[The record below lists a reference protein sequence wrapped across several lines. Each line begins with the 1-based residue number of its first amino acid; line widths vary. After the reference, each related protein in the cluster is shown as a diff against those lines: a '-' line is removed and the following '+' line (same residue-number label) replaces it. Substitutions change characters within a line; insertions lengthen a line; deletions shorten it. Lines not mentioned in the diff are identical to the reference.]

1 MNDNAGRDDHRVGH
15 VVALRSDRS
24 RVGAVIEVLDSDA
37 EVRYRVLIDG
47 AVLTLY
53 GSQVV
58 RTDSPG
64 DGSAQ
69 IGAEEC
75 KALLTAL
82 HLRSSSTS
90 TLMSLR
96 TGRVE
101 FVPYQYRPVLK
112 LIRSDRPRLLIAD
125 EVGVGKTIEAGLII
139 KELRARSGL
148 SSVLVICPKPL
159 VSERKWELEMRRF
172 DERFHPLDGP
182 TLRFCIN
189 ETHLD
194 GEWPRRYSNAILPMS
209 LLNEATLFGKRESQG
224 RRARSDR
231 GLIDLDPPPRFDLVI
246 VDEAHHARN
255 SETHTHQAIRF
266 FCDNAE
272 AVVFLTATPVQM
284 GSADLFTLLNLLRP
298 DLIVDPPTF
307 EQMAAPNG
315 HINRAI
321 ALCRGGRRGWREA
334 AGSRLDSALE
344 TEWGRRFLQASPLVK
359 SLHEALRARSN
370 EDESRVRAIDALEG
384 LYTFGRFIN
393 RTRRRDIGEFTTR
406 RPQTVAVPYTSAQR
420 ALHDRLMET
429 LARILAACHGRRNV
443 RFMMSTVRRQ
453 AASCLYG
460 LAPYLEDILNRNLDR
475 LEGLEHDSDHDLD
488 PGFVDDVR
496 GEIESLIAE
505 ARSLDPADP
514 KADEF
519 RGVVRQKLA
528 LPRNKALVFST
539 FRHTLAYLGRLL
551 DEDGVRFEV
560 IHGDV
565 AGHDRRAILRRFA
578 LPAESPDAVDVLLSS
593 EVGCEGLD
601 FQFCDMLVNYDLPW
615 NPMRIEQRIGRLDR
629 HGQESEA
636 IAIVN
641 LVTPDTVDYEIYDRC
656 LLRLGIFEHAVGGN
670 EEILGELGAE
680 LQSIGES
687 LSLTPGEIRDR
698 LQQISDNVIRRREEE
713 ERMEGA
719 QGELFGLGQLVAD
732 WTSEIE
738 NAESPW
744 LTPDAIRRLVNLYLQ
759 RLLESPERSFL
770 EGSGPIR
777 RLRLSADAKR
787 KLLAFLDLRGR
798 RTDSSF
804 TRWENWLR
812 GTSSRLA
819 VAFRQDAARE
829 SDEIVH
835 LDATHPLVQQAA
847 VLLATDGGRR
857 PSPPARVCVS
867 APSPTAPAGDHGFAV
882 YRWRKTGVVQGD
894 EFVAV
899 CSSPEAEGVVLQLLA
914 DASDDSGHDRIDDS
928 ALKALDG
935 RHHELWRS
943 ARERHV
949 ADNARIVDHRLQ
961 SLEVSH
967 RARER
972 ILKDQLASAA
982 HENLRRMRRAQL
994 EGAARDREETLSRLR
1009 ESVEEADIL
1018 TNIVVHGTIRI
1029 RRTAAA

>member
-1 MNDNAGRDDHRVGH
+1 
-15 VVALRSDRS
+15 
-24 RVGAVIEVLDSDA
+24 
-37 EVRYRVLIDG
+37 
-47 AVLTLY
+47 
-53 GSQVV
+53 
-58 RTDSPG
+58 
-64 DGSAQ
+64 
-69 IGAEEC
+69 
-75 KALLTAL
+75 
-82 HLRSSSTS
+82 
-90 TLMSLR
+90 MSLR

-112 LIRSDRPRLLIAD
+112 LIRSDQPRLVIAD

-172 DERFHPLDGP
+172 DERFHPLDGH

-209 LLNEATLFGKRESQG
+209 
-224 RRARSDR
+224 
-231 GLIDLDPPPRFDLVI
+231 
-246 VDEAHHARN
+246 
-255 SETHTHQAIRF
+255 
-266 FCDNAE
+266 
-272 AVVFLTATPVQM
+272 
-284 GSADLFTLLNLLRP
+284 LLNLLRP

-321 ALCRGGRRGWREA
+321 ALCRGGRPGWREA

-344 TEWGRRFLQASPLVK
+344 TEWGRGLLRASPLVK
-359 SLHEALRARSN
+359 SLQETLRARGS
-370 EDESRVRAIDALEG
+370 EDESRVRAVDALEG

-406 RPQTVAVPYTSAQR
+406 KPQTVAVPYTSAQR

-460 LAPYLEDILNRNLDR
+460 LAPYL
-475 LEGLEHDSDHDLD
+475 GLRDLRPLSASAGHLRTRGRRQRRDPWRARRGAPEHRRESQPDS
-488 PGFVDDVR
+488 R
-496 GEIESLIAE
+496 GDTCSP
-505 ARSLDPADP
+505 PAD
-514 KADEF
+514 
-519 RGVVRQKLA
+519 
-528 LPRNKALVFST
+528 
-539 FRHTLAYLGRLL
+539 
-551 DEDGVRFEV
+551 
-560 IHGDV
+560 
-565 AGHDRRAILRRFA
+565 LR
-578 LPAESPDAVDVLLSS
+578 E
-593 EVGCEGLD
+593 
-601 FQFCDMLVNYDLPW
+601 
-615 NPMRIEQRIGRLDR
+615 
-629 HGQESEA
+629 
-636 IAIVN
+636 
-641 LVTPDTVDYEIYDRC
+641 
-656 LLRLGIFEHAVGGN
+656 
-670 EEILGELGAE
+670 
-680 LQSIGES
+680 
-687 LSLTPGEIRDR
+687 RDPPP
-698 LQQISDNVIRRREEE
+698 REEE

-732 WTSEIE
+732 WASEIE

-759 RLLESPERSFL
+759 RLLESPERNFL

-777 RLRLSADAKR
+777 TLRLSADAKR
-787 KLLAFLDLRGR
+787 KLLAFLDVRGR
-798 RTDSSF
+798 RTDSRF

-812 GTSSRLA
+812 GASSRLG

-829 SDEIVH
+829 SDEVVH
-835 LDATHPLVQQAA
+835 LDATHSLVQQAA
-847 VLLATDGGRR
+847 TLLATGGGPR

-867 APSPTAPAGDHGFAV
+867 APSPTAPAGDHAFAV

-899 CSSPEAEGVVLQLLA
+899 CSSPEAEGVVLRLLA

-935 RHHELWRS
+935 RHHEPWNS

-972 ILKDQLASAA
+972 ILNDHLASAV

-994 EGAARDREETLSRLR
+994 EDAARDREDGRPFSRQNLENITNYFRSAKYEREDKIGRFGIGFKSVFACTETPRIRSGAAAFEIVDRIVPKPLPRAASPPCSRTVIELPFNGKMKTVEEVREELGLGLERLPAMSVLHLENTESIEWRTARGDSRSIKRGKLAAGLVRVDVENARRGYSATRRPGAVARVDAAEQSRRETHWFLRFREPHAQGSSKHLDVVFELRRKEAARKALPVNDGSPGHQFRIVPSERGRVAVFFPAEKETSNLRFHLHAPFIPELSRASIKEHPDNAALIGR
-1009 ESVEEADIL
+1009 LAELVARSL
-1018 TNIVVHGTIRI
+1018 PTIRDLGLLDREFLGVPAQLEGPDP
-1029 RRTAAA
+1029 RRIQVLPGGRRPCAAPRAARPHAGRRRRDRGSRHLLRRGRRRRRREGRASTTGRA

>member
-1 MNDNAGRDDHRVGH
+1 MNGSAGHDNHRVGS

-64 DGSAQ
+64 HGSAQ

-112 LIRSDRPRLLIAD
+112 LIRSDRPRLLVAD

-209 LLNEATLFGKRESQG
+209 LLNEATLFGKRASKG

-284 GSADLFTLLNLLRP
+284 GGGDLFTLLNLLRP

-321 ALCRGGRRGWREA
+321 ALCRGGRPGWREA
-334 AGSRLDSALE
+334 AGSRLNSALE
-344 TEWGRRFLQASPLVK
+344 TEWGRAFLRTSPLVRGF
-359 SLHEALRARSN
+359 HETLQARGN

-406 RPQTVAVPYTSAQR
+406 KPQTVAVPYTSAQR

-460 LAPYLEDILNRNLDR
+460 LAPYLEDILNRNLER
-475 LEGLEHDSDHDLD
+475 LEGLEHGSDHDLD

-496 GEIESLIAE
+496 GEIESLIAA

-528 LPRNKALVFST
+528 MPRNKALVFST

-560 IHGDV
+560 IHGGV
-565 AGHDRRAILRRFA
+565 SGHERRAILRRFA

-641 LVTPDTVDYEIYDRC
+641 LVTPQTVDYEIYDRC
-656 LLRLGIFEHAVGGN
+656 LLRLGIFEHAIGGN

-698 LQQISDNVIRRREEE
+698 LQQISDNVIRRRDEE

-719 QGELFGLGQLVAD
+719 QGELFGLGQFVAD

-759 RLLESPERSFL
+759 RLLESPERNFL

-777 RLRLSADAKR
+777 TLRLSADAKR
-787 KLLAFLDLRGR
+787 ELLASLDVRGR
-798 RTDSSF
+798 RTESSF

-812 GTSSRLA
+812 SASSRLA

-829 SDEIVH
+829 NDEVVH
-835 LDATHPLVQQAA
+835 LDATHSLVQQAA
-847 VLLATDGGRR
+847 TLLATGGGPQ
-857 PSPPARVCVS
+857 PSPPARVFVS
-867 APSPTAPAGDHGFAV
+867 APSPTAPAGDHAFAV
-882 YRWRKTGVVQGD
+882 YRWRKTGVLQGD

-899 CSSPEAEGVVLQLLA
+899 CSSPEAEGVVLRLLA
-914 DASDDSGHDRIDDS
+914 EASDDSGHDRIDDS
-928 ALKALDG
+928 ALKTLDG
-935 RHHELWRS
+935 RHHELWSS

-949 ADNARIVDHRLQ
+949 ADNARTVDHRLQ

-972 ILKDQLASAA
+972 ILKDQLASAV

-994 EGAARDREETLSRLR
+994 EGAARDREETLSRLGA
-1009 ESVEEADIL
+1009 SLEEADIL
-1018 TNIVVHGTIRI
+1018 ASIVVHGTIRI
-1029 RRTAAA
+1029 LRTATG